1 MLQII
6 LLTHILWSCSEF
18 NLTAPLCTVF
28 ISCLPSFGCMN
39 WERKTRQWKMIYAA
53 KPNKFNWLL
62 YRNVSKLNILS
73 IHEGILCWFTRN
85 DDYFN
90 QNFTSRFECE
100 YQKTMNMLK
109 KLWKC
114 GFQNGCENNPQLA
127 EVGFSIIF
135 TNAWLP
141 KKTPLNFHRMF
152 VRHRICFKLLS
163 IFEHFTDGKFSIHL
177 PASRYGFIPTET
189 PELGELNVLCL
200 IGDNIFGI
208 VWSYLTN
215 LFTLNIIDMYA
226 VRFAW
231 IWPYPLHN
239 GQYIHLLLWIASF
252 VVCYYLGAAH
262 VAHWFINW
270 FRNTNNR
277 RND

>member
-1 MLQII
+1 MYVLVFNRAYFSFNVSKPHWSQLVSGCNLYHIQLIAYCIRYLSRVYICFVWTSYYFVVTWFLMLQII

-114 GFQNGCENNPQLA
+114 GFQNGCENNPQD
-127 EVGFSIIF
+127 
-135 TNAWLP
+135 
-141 KKTPLNFHRMF
+141 FHQ
-152 VRHRICFKLLS
+152 
-163 IFEHFTDGKFSIHL
+163 
-177 PASRYGFIPTET
+177 
-189 PELGELNVLCL
+189 N
-200 IGDNIFGI
+200 
-208 VWSYLTN
+208 
-215 LFTLNIIDMYA
+215 
-226 VRFAW
+226 
-231 IWPYPLHN
+231 WPR
-239 GQYIHLLLWIASF
+239 SD
-252 VVCYYLGAAH
+252 
-262 VAHWFINW
+262 
-270 FRNTNNR
+270 FR
-277 RND
+277 